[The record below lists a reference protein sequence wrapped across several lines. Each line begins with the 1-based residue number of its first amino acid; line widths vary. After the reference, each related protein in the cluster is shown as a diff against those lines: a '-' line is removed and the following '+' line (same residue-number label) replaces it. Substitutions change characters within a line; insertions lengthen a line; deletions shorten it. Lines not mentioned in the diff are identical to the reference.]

1 MTAAI
6 TNHRRSLLA
15 ARERARAESPQ
26 AGVRRRALVFAALLP
41 VALAASAPTAANAAN
56 VVMAGAVLSITESR
70 ANEANRITVRPFG
83 SGRVL
88 VSDTVGET
96 GGTGCRVFN
105 GDMEC
110 PTPQSVQVVT
120 GGGDDRAEYRVPTA
134 GIVHLGEGNDTIIA
148 GTRERIGQMQE
159 VFYTGGGGYDVIN
172 YVAADQGVT
181 VDMADRKAEDGRP
194 GDRENVIEDF
204 EFLYGSEHRDTL
216 LGTPGADSIA
226 GLGERDLIAGGGGD
240 DMFYSPLRDGADDY
254 HGGPGSDTMVYIGR
268 TRPLNISLDNTTNDG
283 EAGEF
288 DLVRSNVENV
298 MGGDGADTLNSF
310 SAFSRL
316 EGFGGADTLI
326 GGDGPDTL
334 IGGAGAD
341 NIQAGAGADVV
352 DARDGG
358 PDAIDCGT
366 EKDTLTRDAAEGVVR
381 GCEQVAV
388 GVLRLADRT
397 VTAKD
402 GRATVELRW
411 RHPRDWR
418 SLKGVTL
425 RILEQGVPVGKVTI
439 DPAGQRVRAQGAVTV
454 GRRAAKVTRKGKDVT
469 ARVTLGLQE
478 TSAKRLA
485 VEVEAADK
493 DGRRQLVRDA
503 GSIAMG

>member
-1 MTAAI
+1 MYTAS

-15 ARERARAESPQ
+15 ARERARADTPH
-26 AGVRRRALVFAALLP
+26 AGVRRRAIVFAALLP
-41 VALAASAPTAANAAN
+41 VAFAAAAPTAANAAD
-56 VVMAGAVLSITESR
+56 VGMSGSVLFINESR
-70 ANEANRITVRPFG
+70 ANEANRITVSPFG
-83 SGRVL
+83 AGRVI
-88 VSDTVGET
+88 VSDTAGET
-96 GGTGCRVFN
+96 GGSGCRVFN
-105 GDMEC
+105 GDMDC

-120 GGGDDRAEYRVPTA
+120 GGGDDRVEYRVSA
-134 GIVHLGEGNDTIIA
+134 GGIVHLGDGNDQMV
-148 GTRERIGQMQE
+148 GGERERIGQMQE
-159 VFYTGGGGYDVIN
+159 VTYAGGGGYDVLY
-172 YVAADQGVT
+172 YVGADQGVT

-268 TRPLNISLDNTTNDG
+268 TQPLNVSLDNTTNDG

-288 DLVRSNVENV
+288 DLVRSNVENI
-298 MGGDGADTLNSF
+298 MGGSGADTLNSF

-334 IGGAGAD
+334 IGGTGAD
-341 NIQAGAGADVV
+341 NIQAGAGADVI

-366 EKDTLTRDAAEGVVR
+366 EKDTLTRDAAEGITR
-381 GCEQVAV
+381 SCEQVAV

-418 SLKGVTL
+418 SLKGVTV
-425 RILEQGVPVGKVTI
+425 RVLEKGVPVGKVTI
-439 DPAGQRVRAQGAVTV
+439 DPAGQRVRAEGAVTL
-454 GRRAAKVTRKGKDVT
+454 GRKAAKVTRKGKDVT
-469 ARVTLGLQE
+469 ARVTLGLKE
-478 TSAKRLA
+478 TSAKRLT
-485 VEVEAADK
+485 VEVEAADR
-493 DGRRQLVRDA
+493 DGRRQLVRGA